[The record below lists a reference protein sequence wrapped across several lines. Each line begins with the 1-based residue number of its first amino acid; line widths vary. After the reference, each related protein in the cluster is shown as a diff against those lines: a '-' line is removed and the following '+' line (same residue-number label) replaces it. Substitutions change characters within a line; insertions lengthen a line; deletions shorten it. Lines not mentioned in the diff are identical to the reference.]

1 MDEYRYK
8 NWIAITN
15 IFPET
20 EAYASH
26 IIDEYDIDVILKI
39 CEQEVRTMD
48 DVRTVLQN
56 NKNKYISIDFE
67 DGKRMVVSD
76 IDGKARNI
84 DKTIYEEQGI
94 KHTDFAKI
102 IWFK

>member
-26 IIDEYDIDVILKI
+26 IIDEGDIDVILKI
-39 CEQEVRTMD
+39 CDTEVRTMD
-48 DVRTVLQN
+48 EVRNVLQK
-56 NKNKYISIDFE
+56 NKGKYISIDFE

-76 IDGKARNI
+76 INGNACNT
-84 DKTIYEEQGI
+84 DKTIYEEQNI
-94 KHTDFAKI
+94 KYTDFAKN
-102 IWFK
+102 IWFN